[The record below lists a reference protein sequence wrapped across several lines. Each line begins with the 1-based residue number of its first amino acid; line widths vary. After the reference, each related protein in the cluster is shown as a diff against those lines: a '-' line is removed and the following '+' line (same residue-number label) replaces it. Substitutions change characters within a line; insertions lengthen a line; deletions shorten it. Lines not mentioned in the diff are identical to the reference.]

1 LIQEGQNIYD
11 FCLQKY
17 GTLENIFNVL
27 DDNKLTLNSDLNSG
41 MELNYDARNKGNV
54 FIKKYIDDNN
64 VVPVNFGSA
73 LFNFINI
80 FFNNTN
86 KNNETGV
93 QDGQNIFD
101 ICLQYFGDLTYIFD
115 IIDNNNITLNTFLN
129 SGQEL
134 NISNFEKGDQGIKD
148 FVLSNNL
155 KINNNSIYPT
165 TGSQFDSLLQW
176 PFFVDKDIIMI
187 KDLIIL

>member
-1 LIQEGQNIYD
+1 MIQEGQNIYD